1 MCFMAM
7 KEDSKEDSGELGL
20 MANEG
25 TSKVRLPTCSNCCEL
40 QEFVNIDLADI
51 ERVLNELRKIQRE
64 KKDWALK
71 LEVCEIERDMLQ
83 EEVNELQLQL
93 NVLQRSTSHSSIK
106 SNSTTPFNYLINTR
120 NPQVSS
126 YYGKNGHNT
135 NQCSNR
141 TRAEKGSENPNK
153 PSCFYCGKRGH
164 TSNHCRFKDNRRW
177 EHCKKNRKEKWYL
190 DNACSRQMTGDKQL
204 FKTVTKLYG
213 GTITFGDKS
222 KGNVIGVRKVPLSST
237 CEVDEVYV
245 VDELCY
251 NLLSTSQLCD
261 NDYENNG
268 KDNLGKFDPKSDEGI
283 FLGYSLSSRA
293 YRVYNKRTLCI
304 EESIHVVFVDT
315 NPHLGNEKVLEDEKI
330 SIVPKSAVT
339 GKDYQEELTGQQ
351 DQSTEEYNEVQE
363 SSSTEQS
370 TTEERETTTTIPNEW
385 KSEPRYPHKFII
397 GNPHEGITTRK
408 SQKLNSHMAL
418 ISQLEGQS
426 NE

>member
-268 KDNLGKFDPKSDEGI
+268 KDNLGKFDPKSDEG
-283 FLGYSLSSRA
+283 
-293 YRVYNKRTLCI
+293 
-304 EESIHVVFVDT
+304 
-315 NPHLGNEKVLEDEKI
+315 NEKVLEDEKI